1 VSKPLFRTLF
11 LVFGFLIAASGQAAT
26 FTFSTGD
33 PDGRIATGSRP
44 GSGLQIEIESA
55 DDFVLNSLVVIDHA
69 TFIGLIP
76 LGTLLTDITQVRV
89 ELYHIFPA
97 DSDTVRVI
105 NVPTRL
111 NSPSDVALN
120 DRDSG
125 ASNLTFTASILNP
138 RFSVLNSVLTGINP
152 LPNQTTGGE
161 GPVTGQEVLFDV
173 SFTTPF
179 VLPAGHYFFIPQ
191 VELSSGD
198 FLWLSAPKPIVAPGT
213 PFVPDLQ
220 SWIRNANLDPDWL
233 RIGTDVV
240 GGAAAPAPTFNG
252 AFSLSGIDLEAIPT
266 LGGLGL
272 FLLALSLAAAGVLI
286 LRFR

>member
-1 VSKPLFRTLF
+1 MSKPLFRTLF